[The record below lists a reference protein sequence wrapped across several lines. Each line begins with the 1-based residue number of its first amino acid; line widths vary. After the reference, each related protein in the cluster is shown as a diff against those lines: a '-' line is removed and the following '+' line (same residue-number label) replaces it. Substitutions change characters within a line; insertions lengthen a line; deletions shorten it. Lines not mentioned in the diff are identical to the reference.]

1 MIQNSNANLSI
12 FILIIQ
18 INESKTLTKHMLCE
32 CKYKLNGK
40 KRNSKQ
46 NWNSYKC
53 QYDCNSPKKHHV
65 CGIDHIW
72 NPSTWT

>member
-1 MIQNSNANLSI
+1 
-12 FILIIQ
+12 
-18 INESKTLTKHMLCE
+18 MLCE

-53 QYDCNSPKKHHV
+53 QYDCQRAS
-65 CGIDHIW
+65 CMW
-72 NPSTWT
+72 NGPYLES

>member
-1 MIQNSNANLSI
+1 
-12 FILIIQ
+12 
-18 INESKTLTKHMLCE
+18 MLCE

-65 CGIDHIW
+65 CGIEHIW
-72 NPSTWT
+72 NPSTWTWK